1 MTNGA
6 YREWEI
12 MWANENPHA
21 HHTDGPIDEDAYR
34 RGFQQ
39 GSEAAL
45 EAIKAGMPRRR
56 TRSELRRRESMEDND
71 NGKTEIVADER
82 GVCEGIGCSD
92 TPAQQ

>member
-56 TRSELRRRESMEDND
+56 LERWRMAIYRWRFMRSHKKRTPPPRI
-71 NGKTEIVADER
+71 NGGQR
-82 GVCEGIGCSD
+82 
-92 TPAQQ
+92 